1 MDTPSKPLPASERRA
16 VTVEAVVSLAAEQNP
31 GDITTAAIAQRMGL
45 TQGAIFRHFPDKA
58 SIVQAVLDWVAERL
72 MSRVDRA
79 ARGAADPLE
88 ALEAVFTA
96 HIAFVADHP
105 GAPRLLL
112 SELQRAG
119 DSTAKRMAR
128 TVIADYGER
137 IARLLRQGQD
147 AGRIDPA
154 LDVDAAST
162 LYVGMVQGLVIRS
175 LASGETAS
183 LTLEAPKVF
192 ALFRRGVE
200 RRP

>member
-137 IARLLRQGQD
+137 IARLLRRGQD

>member
-45 TQGAIFRHFPDKA
+45 TQGAIFRHVPDTA